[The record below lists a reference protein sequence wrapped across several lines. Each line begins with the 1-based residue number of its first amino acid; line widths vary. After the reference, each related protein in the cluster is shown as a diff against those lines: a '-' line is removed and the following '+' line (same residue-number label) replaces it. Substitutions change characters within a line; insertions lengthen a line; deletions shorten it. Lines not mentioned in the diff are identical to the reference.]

1 MNQLERSEV
10 EVEAWSFTVERV
22 EVHVLRCP
30 IATPVR
36 TSFGTMH
43 DRPAVLVSVTDSDGC
58 TGWGEIWSNFPACG
72 AEHRAALVSTVFAP
86 MLTGTHVANPA
97 DVFRSLTE
105 RTAVLA
111 LQSGEPGPFA
121 QAIAGLDLAL
131 WDLQARRAGLPL
143 WNLLGGTS
151 DRIPVYAS
159 GLNPVGSAQ
168 LVAQK
173 LEKGYETFKLKIG
186 FGIDR
191 DVSNLKMLR
200 EIIGPTRRLMVD
212 ANQAW
217 SLAQALEIAPLLS
230 PFNLGWLEEP
240 LRCDRPLSEWQV
252 LAEKSPVPLA
262 AGENIAGDEA
272 FNAAIASRAFS
283 VIQPD
288 AAKWGGISGC
298 LNVIRSIRAAG
309 LTYCPHY
316 LGAGVGLLASAH
328 LLAATGGDGM
338 LEIDSNPNPLRT
350 LLHGPLD
357 TLTHGHADLGHAP
370 GIGVVPNLTEL
381 RARIREETASV
392 DASRKSN

>member
-1 MNQLERSEV
+1 MNRPEKSEV
-10 EVEAWSFTVERV
+10 LETSSFTIERV

-43 DRPAVLVSVTDSDGC
+43 DRPAVLVCVTDSDGC
-58 TGWGEIWSNFPACG
+58 TGWGEIWSNFPSCG

-143 WNLLGGTS
+143 WRLLGGAT

-173 LEKGYETFKLKIG
+173 LDEGYEAFKLKVG

-191 DVSNLKMLR
+191 DIGNLQMLR
-200 EIIGPTRRLMVD
+200 EIIGPSRRLMVD

-217 SLAQALEIAPLLS
+217 TLAQALEIAPLLA
-230 PFNLGWLEEP
+230 PFDLGWLEEP
-240 LRCDRPLSEWQV
+240 LRCDRPLSEWQA
-252 LAEKSPVPLA
+252 LAERSPVPLA
-262 AGENIAGDEA
+262 AGENIAGDDA
-272 FNAAIASRAFS
+272 FDAAIASRAFA
-283 VIQPD
+283 VVQPD

-298 LNVIRSIRAAG
+298 LNVIRSTRAAG

-328 LLAATGGDGM
+328 LLAATGADGV

-350 LLHGPLD
+350 LLHGPLG
-357 TLTHGHADLGHAP
+357 TLIDGHARLGHAP

-392 DASRKSN
+392 DAFRKSS

>member
-1 MNQLERSEV
+1 MKQIETNAV
-10 EVEAWSFTVERV
+10 EVEPFTVERV
-22 EVHVLRCP
+22 DVHVLRCP

-86 MLTGTHVANPA
+86 MLAGSRVADPA
-97 DVFRSLTE
+97 DVFRDLTE

-131 WDLQARRAGLPL
+131 WDMRARRAGLPL

-151 DRIPVYAS
+151 DNIPVYAS

-173 LEKGYETFKLKIG
+173 LEQGYEAFKLKVG
-186 FGIDR
+186 FGVEH
-191 DVSNLKMLR
+191 DVNNLRMLR
-200 EIIGPTRRLMVD
+200 DIIGPTRRLMVD

-217 SLAQALEIAPLLS
+217 TLPQALEIAPLLS
-230 PFNLGWLEEP
+230 AFNLGWLEEP

-252 LAEKSPVPLA
+252 LAGNSPMPLA
-262 AGENIAGDEA
+262 VGENIAGDDA
-272 FNAAIASRAFS
+272 FNAAIASRAFA

-298 LNVIRSIRAAG
+298 LNVIRSTQAAG

-316 LGAGVGLLASAH
+316 LGGGVGLLASAH

-350 LLHGPLD
+350 LLYGPLD
-357 TLTHGHADLGHAP
+357 TLANGHVHLGHAP
-370 GIGVVPNLTEL
+370 GIGVAPNLAEL
-381 RARIREETASV
+381 REHIREEAARV
-392 DASRKSN
+392 DTSRKLS